1 MCHFHQFCILTN
13 EIIEI
18 EAPFVYNVNI
28 RVSTPKMQGIR
39 NMTIP

>member
-18 EAPFVYNVNI
+18 KPPFMYNVNI
-28 RVSTPKMQGIR
+28 RVSAPKMQGKR
-39 NMTIP
+39 NTTIP